1 MTYRKHSPG
10 APAGFFAAEA
20 AGLRWLAEPG
30 VLPVVEVIEAA
41 PTELT
46 LQRLTAVP
54 PSAEAAREFGAGLA
68 RLHSSGAP
76 DFGFTPGEGRAWFG
90 PLSDPFEVPP
100 ITAGEFGEFWAHR
113 LRHVTGLAA
122 RELQRAQVPLAPFQE
137 VIEAVASGAF
147 NGISGSGTEGPS
159 RVHGDLWSGNLMW
172 TPEGG
177 TLIDPAAHGGHRLE
191 DLAMLALFG
200 APYLEEIF
208 AGYEAEYPM
217 PPGWQ
222 GDLPAHYLFGLIAHV
237 YLFGGGYAAG
247 AHRAARDVLRRAGD

>member
-122 RELQRAQVPLAPFQE
+122 PELQRAHVPLAPFQE

>member
-10 APAGFFAAEA
+10 APAGFFATEA

-30 VLPVVEVIEAA
+30 VLPVVEVIEVA
-41 PTELT
+41 PTQLT
-46 LQRLTAVP
+46 LQRLTTVS

-76 DFGFTPGEGRAWFG
+76 EFGFAPGAGRGWFG

-100 ITAGEFGEFWAHR
+100 IGSERFGEFWAHR
-113 LRHVTGLAA
+113 LRHITHLAEP
-122 RELQRAQVPLAPFQE
+122 ELQRAQVPLAPFE
-137 VIEAVASGAF
+137 EMIEAAAGGAFDGIAGSGA
-147 NGISGSGTEGPS
+147 ERPS

-208 AGYEAEYPM
+208 AGYEAEHPM
-217 PPGWQ
+217 PAGWQ

-237 YLFGGGYAAG
+237 YLFGVGYAAG
-247 AHRAARDVLRRAGD
+247 AHRAVREALRQARD